1 MIGDP
6 AVFQPDELKAE
17 FCCKVK
23 PVALDGHATTA
34 VLDEVRKIRNVGD
47 PMVCTTDSKLQ
58 NPPVSEK
65 LPPVIGPPASCCP
78 IVPLTVN
85 CPLLLVPPPPAI
97 LYQSM
102 E

>member
-1 MIGDP
+1 M
-6 AVFQPDELKAE
+6 
-17 FCCKVK
+17 
-23 PVALDGHATTA
+23 ALVGQATTA
-34 VLDEVRKIRNVGD
+34 VLVVVMKIRIVGD
-47 PMVCTTDSKLQ
+47 PTDCTTDNKLQ

-78 IVPLTVN
+78 IVPLKVN

-97 LYQSM
+97 LYQSI